1 MKLNLKSITLSEQQL
16 DNLVSEFYGKIL
28 SLTEE
33 SSEEIELKFKS
44 DNHEEEFKSA
54 LNCFLKRT

>member
-33 SSEEIELKFKS
+33 SSEEIELEFKS

-54 LNCFLKRT
+54 LNCFLK